1 MTEQDFLT
9 IGEVCERLR
18 LSDAT
23 VRRML
28 KDGRLAGVRIAGR
41 WRVPRAAV
49 EGMASGSSDRL
60 DALYSLAQAGGPEA
74 QEKARAILAEMQG
87 EIPHM
92 VECVRGMGDS
102 AECAKV
108 LKLAEILARTD
119 DEMVRVLGTLIVFEE
134 CWKLL
139 RVTH

>member
-9 IGEVCERLR
+9 ITEVCEHLR
-18 LSDAT
+18 LSDST

-28 KDGRLAGVRIAGR
+28 RDGRLAGVRIAGR
-41 WRVPRAAV
+41 WRIPRAAV
-49 EGMASGSSDRL
+49 EGMARGSSERL
-60 DALYSLAQAGGPEA
+60 DTLYALAQDGRPEA

-92 VECVRGMGDS
+92 VERVRGMGDS